1 MTKMTKEEAHAFNL
15 EALEEEVRVEEGLP
29 ARPPEAK
36 DDVAPGDQTKSD
48 KPA

>member
-29 ARPPEAK
+29 ARPPKATS
-36 DDVAPGDQTKSD
+36 DDAPADQSKTD
-48 KPA
+48 KPN